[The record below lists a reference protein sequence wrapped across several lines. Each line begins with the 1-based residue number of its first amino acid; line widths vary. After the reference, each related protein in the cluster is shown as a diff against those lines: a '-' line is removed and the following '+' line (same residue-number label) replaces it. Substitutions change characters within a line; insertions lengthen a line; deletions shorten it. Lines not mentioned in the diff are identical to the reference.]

1 MDVFLLCAGFG
12 TRLKPLTNQIPK
24 CLAPIGDVPLL
35 AIWLDSLSKLDF
47 VSRVFINVHYLADQV
62 SDFLTQN
69 TFGSDVELVVEDS
82 ILGTAG
88 SIRSQLARSTADEF
102 LIIHGDNF
110 SLQDFEDM
118 YALFANKAANEIL
131 TGLALGFKT
140 QDYANCGFYS
150 YEEKSRKIT
159 CFIEKPGY
167 KVDGLANGAIFMM
180 TRELLIKSLE
190 SSKGIDFCKDCLPSI
205 IDHLYISEATA
216 PHVDI
221 GLRSSLASVQMYS
234 DLFLEIVLDKK
245 WHQAYLARLS
255 DSTLIDQ

>member
-35 AIWLDSLSKLDF
+35 AIWLNSLSKLDF
-47 VSRVFINVHYLADQV
+47 VSRVFINAHYLADQV
-62 SDFLTQN
+62 SDFLTKN
-69 TFGSDVELVVEDS
+69 TFGMDVELVIEDS

-88 SIRSQLARSTADEF
+88 SIRSQLTSSIADEF

-110 SLQDFEDM
+110 SLQDFEGM
-118 YALFANKAANEIL
+118 YANFANMAAKEIL

-159 CFIEKPGY
+159 SFIEKPGY
-167 KVDGLANGAIFMM
+167 KVEGLANGAIFMM
-180 TRELLIKSLE
+180 TRRLLIKSLE
-190 SSKGIDFCKDCLPSI
+190 SSKGVDFCKDCLPSI
-205 IDHLYISEATA
+205 INHLCISEAAA

-221 GLRSSLASVQMYS
+221 GLKNSLASVQMYS
-234 DLFLEIVLDKK
+234 DLFCEIVLDKE
-245 WHQAYLARLS
+245 WHQTYLARLS
-255 DSTLIDQ
+255 DNTLKDQ